1 MAFISGGRLESA
13 TGGTISTI
21 SGYKVHTFDTVG
33 NNTFTPTTNGII
45 EVLVVGGGSAGS
57 AQTGGSGGGGGGS
70 VLYQNFI
77 SVLAGVAYTMN
88 IGAGGTNGNPGTDTV
103 INLPIGTVTAY
114 GSPISGI
121 GSYGNFT
128 LAANSYTRSVGQT
141 VTFSSNTVL
150 TNGTTVYYDIVG
162 VTSSIFTDNNLTGTT
177 TVSDGA
183 IVPIS
188 KTITGIG
195 NKSFTLNLRA
205 NSNNGPIMSTLNT
218 PVTVVPAYTFSSI
231 PTSIAEGSSGTFNV
245 SSNGLAN
252 ITLYWNINHITT
264 TDADFSATSGSFNIT
279 NSTGS
284 FSVPI
289 ANDQLVDGSETFT
302 VSIRIDGPTGE
313 IASTSSAV
321 TINNTTLATTASA
334 TTIGEGSSVTFTTQ
348 AQGFA
353 NGTTLYYDIVGGAGI
368 SAGDF
373 TSNSL
378 SGTYTVSSGTATT
391 TITASSDGIPD
402 AGETFQ
408 LGVKTSAG
416 GSILTYSP
424 VITIIESLY
433 SFTSFTFTN
442 GTAEGT
448 TGPTLANLQSAYA
461 AQSWAS
467 NTSYLNLFNS
477 TQGYQRWTVPESGTY
492 RITASGAQGGAGKW
506 NSCFGGFGAK
516 MQATI
521 SLAQGEFMIF
531 VIGQRGGYIDNS
543 GSGSAGGGG
552 GTFVFKN
559 NLSTPIL
566 VAGGGSG
573 GGGNSSPVNGK
584 SGETTNA
591 GGTNSYGNVG
601 GSNGGGGFT
610 YSGGGGGAGITGYG
624 GAGGDTAGGGVD
636 ITNAT
641 GTGGRG
647 GSCSS
652 SQTQTIGGRNFNSLG
667 QDQGGF
673 GGGGGGEWCSQG
685 GVGGG
690 GGYSGG
696 AGNNG
701 STGVGGGG
709 GSFVNQSLATLIG
722 TSNGTYNGAGSFA
735 NIGFN
740 GSATLNT
747 IFSNLMGSVL
757 VEKL

>member
-70 VLYQNFI
+70 VLYQKVVK
-77 SVLAGVAYTMN
+77 VLAGVAYTMN

-162 VTSSIFTDNNLTGTT
+162 VTSSIFTDGLLTGTT

-205 NSNNGPIMSTLNT
+205 NSNNGPIMSTLGT

-252 ITLYWNINHITT
+252 ITLYWTINHITT

-334 TTIGEGSSVTFTTQ
+334 TTVSEGSSVTFTTQ

-424 VITIIESLY
+424 VITIAEALY

-442 GTAEGT
+442 GTATGYS
-448 TGPTLANLQSAYA
+448 GPTSFA
-461 AQSWAS
+461 AVSSYTSQSWFAS
-467 NTSYLNLFNS
+467 YFSVAS
-477 TQGYQRWTVPESGTY
+477 GIQSWTVPLTGTY
-492 RITASGAQGGAGKW
+492 RITTVGASGGQNNGGTFFPGRPGQG
-506 NSCFGGFGAK
+506 
-516 MQATI
+516 ATI
-521 SLAQGEFMIF
+521 RGDF
-531 VIGQRGGYIDNS
+531 VLTAGTVLNLVVGQMGVYGDS
-543 GSGSAGGGG
+543 GSGGGGGSFVYTGSIGGGGLLIAAGGGG
-552 GTFVFKN
+552 GWGHGNTGYPTGS
-559 NLSTPIL
+559 LGGGGSATSTPVSGL
-566 VAGGGSG
+566 ANPSPPDAGSKGTGQGGFGGPTGGAGGSG
-573 GGGNSSPVNGK
+573 GGGAGWLSNGNNSD
-584 SGETTNA
+584 SGTGQGGTRFVGGTTN
-591 GGTNSYGNVG
+591 GVG
-601 GSNGGGGFT
+601 GFGGGGSSGGNGQGGAGGGG
-610 YSGGGGGAGITGYG
+610 YSGGGGGAGWNGTSW
-624 GAGGDTAGGGVD
+624 GAG
-636 ITNAT
+636 
-641 GTGGRG
+641 
-647 GSCSS
+647 
-652 SQTQTIGGRNFNSLG
+652 Q
-667 QDQGGF
+667 
-673 GGGGGGEWCSQG
+673 
-685 GVGGG
+685 
-690 GGYSGG
+690 
-696 AGNNG
+696 
-701 STGVGGGG
+701 
-709 GSFVNQSLATLIG
+709 
-722 TSNGTYNGAGSFA
+722 GAGSYNSGDNQVNTA
-735 NIGFN
+735 GTIGQSSGWSH
-740 GSATLNT
+740 GSITIATL
-747 IFSNLMGSVL
+747 
-757 VEKL
+757 